1 MVRDLEMLCVK
12 NHIQIP
18 FSFRE
23 KCLDKQTNKQ
33 THKQTDTQI
42 EKGTPL
48 QGSMDPY
55 TSDLRHS
62 VGMIQCPLGK
72 DPHCAMHT
80 LHKPHL

>member
-12 NHIQIP
+12 DHIQIP

-23 KCLDKQTNKQ
+23 KCLDIHTYR
-33 THKQTDTQI
+33 QTDTQI

-48 QGSMDPY
+48 QSSMDPY